1 MTTKKPVALKPKLV
15 SPEQIQTLKK
25 KFWSL
30 RTTVSTYQTKG
41 KANVCTLYTFWQ
53 WQEKAGQFH
62 DYGYGSVLK
71 DFIHNVYYTTEE
83 AWTKS

>member
-15 SPEQIQTLKK
+15 SPEQMQALKK

-30 RTTVSTYQTKG
+30 RTTVSTYETKG
-41 KANVCTLYTFWQ
+41 RANVCTLYTFWQ
-53 WQEKAGQFH
+53 WQEKAGQLH
-62 DYGYGSVLK
+62 DYWYAQNLK
-71 DFIHNVYYTTEE
+71 DFIHSVFYTTEE

>member
-15 SPEQIQTLKK
+15 SPEQIQSLKK

-30 RTTVSTYQTKG
+30 RTTVSTYTTKYG
-41 KANVCTLYTFWQ
+41 TLCTLYTFWQ
-53 WQEKAGQFH
+53 WQEKAWQLH
-62 DYGYGSVLK
+62 DYGYAQVLK
-71 DFIHNVYYTTEE
+71 SFIDNTYYTTEE

>member
-1 MTTKKPVALKPKLV
+1 MTTRKPVALKPKLV
-15 SPEQIQTLKK
+15 SPDEMQVLKK

-53 WQEKAGQFH
+53 WQEKAWQLH
-62 DYGYGSVLK
+62 DYGYAINLK
-71 DFIHNVYYTTEE
+71 DFIHNIFYTTEE